1 MNIEQASKGFI
12 AEADPPKLRGR
23 PVLDLGSEQ
32 LRHWISSAG
41 VMMSAR
47 MEEEGSGNTGS
58 SIGGVH
64 ASTGTPRGAGW
75 ASRVAERFVGLWT
88 PSNVGRGKEPQV
100 RNDDGRIQG
109 FREWHCLVPRY

>member
-12 AEADPPKLRGR
+12 VEADPPKFRGR

-58 SIGGVH
+58 PVDGDAHIELAACEGE
-64 ASTGTPRGAGW
+64 AG
-75 ASRVAERFVGLWT
+75 SVG
-88 PSNVGRGKEPQV
+88 
-100 RNDDGRIQG
+100 
-109 FREWHCLVPRY
+109 